1 MGTNDFLENYYT
13 LPNRRSQYNIN
24 QYQDYLVNIAEWLIK
39 SLYGLGARKI
49 SLEGLPPMGCL
60 PLERTTSFMTRNG
73 GTCNNDYNKMAMTF
87 NGKLSDL
94 VQRLNNK
101 LWGSKIVF
109 SNPYPI
115 FEHIAIRPY
124 ENKDPAHYSFA
135 SQESKKDSS
144 LFLHLENRLF

>member
-73 GTCNNDYNKMAMTF
+73 GTCNNDYNKMAMAF

-94 VQRLNNK
+94 
-101 LWGSKIVF
+101 
-109 SNPYPI
+109 
-115 FEHIAIRPY
+115 AIRPY

-144 LFLHLENRLF
+144 LFLDLENRLFQSHE